1 MVQPIAL
8 LSVYD
13 KANLLDLAQ
22 GLSKAGVRLL
32 GSGGTAKKIREAGIV
47 IEDVAD
53 ITKAPEMLGGRVK
66 TLHPAV
72 HGGILARSI
81 PSDEQDLNAQGI
93 SPISIVVCNLYP
105 FTSTISKPGCTIAD
119 AVEEIDIGGVTLLR
133 AAAKNHERVSILSDP
148 ADYAEFLSAWEKGQG
163 DVGQS
168 LRSKLALKAFE
179 MTATYDE
186 TISAY
191 FREQY
196 ASAELPKEKLAGSV
210 QRIALRYGANP
221 HQKPA
226 EAFVTDGALP
236 FKVLCGSPGYINL
249 LDALNS
255 YSLVK
260 ELKEA
265 LSLPAAASFKH
276 VSPAGAAVGLALDET
291 EKKVY
296 GVDDLKEPLT
306 PLACAYARAR
316 GADRMSSFGDFIAL
330 SDPCDLATARIIS
343 REVSDGI
350 IAPGYTPEALDVL
363 SKKKAGKYCVLEI
376 DPAYTPSEIET
387 KQVYGISLRQKR
399 NNAKIDAQLFSN
411 LVTVNKELPN
421 SALTDLILATLA
433 LKYTQS
439 NSVAYAFHGAIIGI
453 GAGQQSRIHCTRLA
467 GSKADIWWLRHHPRV
482 LALPFKKG
490 VKRAD
495 KANAID
501 LFVSGEVLEG
511 AEKDAWTALFSEDE
525 AGLAA
530 IKELTEEEKKDW
542 GKKLDDVACSS
553 DAFFPFPDNVHRA
566 RRSGVK
572 YLAAPSGSVMD
583 QECIKAA
590 DEHGIVFAHTSLRL
604 FHH

>member
-1 MVQPIAL
+1 MSQAIAL

-13 KANLLDLAQ
+13 KTDLLDFAK
-22 GLSKAGVRLL
+22 GLNSAGVRLL
-32 GSGGTAKKIREAGIV
+32 GSGGTAKKIRDAGIP
-47 IEDVAD
+47 IEDVSD

-81 PSDEQDLNAQGI
+81 PSDEKDLASQGI
-93 SPISIVVCNLYP
+93 SLISIVVCNLYP
-105 FTSTISKPGCTIAD
+105 FTSTISQPNCTLAD

-133 AAAKNHERVSILSDP
+133 AAAKNHARVSVISDP
-148 ADYAEFLSAWEKGQG
+148 ADYTEFLEAWKAGGG
-163 DVGQS
+163 DVGQN

-179 MTATYDE
+179 MTAQYDE
-186 TISAY
+186 AIGGY

-196 ASAELPKEKLAGSV
+196 ASADLPKDKLAGAV
-210 QRIALRYGANP
+210 QRIPLRYGANP

-226 EAFVTDGALP
+226 QAFVTQGELP

-255 YSLVK
+255 YALVK
-260 ELKEA
+260 ELQEA
-265 LSLPAAASFKH
+265 LGLPAAASFKH
-276 VSPAGAAVGLALDET
+276 VSPAGAAVGIELDET

-316 GADRMSSFGDFIAL
+316 GADRMSSFGDFIGL
-330 SDPCDLATARIIS
+330 SAPCDLATAKIIS

-350 IAPGYTPEALDVL
+350 IAPGYSPEALDVL
-363 SKKKAGKYCVLEI
+363 SKKKGGKYCVLEI
-376 DPAYTPSEIET
+376 DPAYVPGEIET
-387 KQVYGISLRQKR
+387 KQVYGVHLQQRR
-399 NNAKIDAQLFSN
+399 NNAKIDAALFNNIVTKSSQL
-411 LVTVNKELPN
+411 PAD
-421 SALTDLILATLA
+421 ALTDLILATLA

-439 NSVAYAFHGAIIGI
+439 NSVAYAKHGALIGL

-490 VKRAD
+490 VKRAE

-501 LFVSGEVLEG
+501 LFVGGEVLEG
-511 AEKDAWTALFSEDE
+511 GEKAQWESMFDGTVEPLSVQEKAEW
-525 AGLAA
+525 AA
-530 IKELTEEEKKDW
+530 Q
-542 GKKLDDVACSS
+542 LDGVACSS
-553 DAFFPFPDNVHRA
+553 DAFFPFADNVHRA
-566 RRSGVK
+566 RKSGVR

-583 QECIKAA
+583 EECIKAA
-590 DEHGIVFAHTSLRL
+590 DEHGIVFAHTTLRL

>member
-1 MVQPIAL
+1 MSKPIAL

-13 KANLLDLAQ
+13 KTGLIEFAKALDA
-22 GLSKAGVRLL
+22 AGVRLL
-32 GSGGTAKKIREAGIV
+32 GSGGTAKKIRDAGIA
-47 IEDVAD
+47 IEDVSD

-81 PSDEQDLNAQGI
+81 PSDEKDLEAQGI

-105 FTSTISKPGCTIAD
+105 FSSTIAQPNCTLAD

-133 AAAKNHERVSILSDP
+133 AAAKNHARVSVVSDP
-148 ADYAEFLSAWEKGQG
+148 SDYSEFVEAWKTGGG
-163 DVGQS
+163 DVGQT

-179 MTATYDE
+179 MTAQYDDA
-186 TISAY
+186 ISGY

-196 ASAELPKEKLAGSV
+196 ASAELPKDKLAGSV

-226 EAFVTDGALP
+226 QAYVTKGELP

-255 YSLVK
+255 YALVK
-260 ELKEA
+260 ELQET
-265 LSLPAAASFKH
+265 LGLPAAASFKH
-276 VSPAGAAVGLALDET
+276 VSPAGAAVGIELDET

-296 GVDDLKEPLT
+296 GVDDLKEALT

-316 GADRMSSFGDFIAL
+316 GADRMSSFGDFIGL
-330 SDPCDLATARIIS
+330 SAPCDLATAKIIS

-350 IAPGYTPEALDVL
+350 IAPGYSPEALDVL
-363 SKKKAGKYCVLEI
+363 AKKKGGKYCVLEI
-376 DPAYTPSEIET
+376 DPNYVPDTVET
-387 KQVYGISLRQKR
+387 KQVYGVHLQQLR
-399 NNAKIDAQLFSN
+399 NNAKIDAGLFSN
-411 LVTVNKELPN
+411 IVTKKTDLPSN
-421 SALTDLILATLA
+421 AQTDLILATLA

-439 NSVAYAFHGAIIGI
+439 NSVAYAKHGAIIGL

-467 GSKADIWWLRHHPRV
+467 GGKADIWWLRHHPRV
-482 LALPFKKG
+482 LSLPFKKG
-490 VKRAD
+490 VKRAE

-501 LFVSGEVLEG
+501 LFVGGEVLEG
-511 AEKDAWTALFSEDE
+511 GEKEQWESMFEGTVAP
-525 AGLAA
+525 
-530 IKELTEEEKKDW
+530 LTSEEKAEW
-542 GKKLDDVACSS
+542 AVKLEGVSCSS

-566 RRSGVK
+566 RKSGVS

-583 QECIKAA
+583 SECIKAA

>member
-1 MVQPIAL
+1 MSQAIAL

-13 KANLLDLAQ
+13 KTDLLDFAK
-22 GLSKAGVRLL
+22 GLSSAGVRLL
-32 GSGGTAKKIREAGIV
+32 GSGGTAKKIRDAGIP
-47 IEDVAD
+47 IEDVSD

-81 PSDEQDLNAQGI
+81 PSDEQDLKKQGI
-93 SPISIVVCNLYP
+93 APISIVVCNLYP
-105 FTSTISKPGCTIAD
+105 FTSTISQPNCTLAD

-133 AAAKNHERVSILSDP
+133 AAAKNHARVSVISDP
-148 ADYAEFLSAWEKGQG
+148 ADYKEFLQAWKEGEVSQN
-163 DVGQS
+163 

-179 MTATYDE
+179 MTAQYDE
-186 TISAY
+186 AISGY

-196 ASAELPKEKLAGSV
+196 ASADLPKDKLAGAV

-226 EAFVTDGALP
+226 QAFVSQGELP

-255 YSLVK
+255 YALVK
-260 ELKEA
+260 ELQEA
-265 LSLPAAASFKH
+265 LGLPAAASFKH
-276 VSPAGAAVGLALDET
+276 VSPAGAAVGIELDET

-316 GADRMSSFGDFIAL
+316 GADRMSSFGDFIGL
-330 SDPCDLATARIIS
+330 SAPCDLATAKIIS

-350 IAPGYTPEALDVL
+350 IAPGYSPEALDVL
-363 SKKKAGKYCVLEI
+363 SKKKGGKYCVLEI
-376 DPAYTPSEIET
+376 DPTYSPSEIET
-387 KQVYGISLRQKR
+387 KQVYGVHLQQLR
-399 NNAKIDAQLFSN
+399 NNAKIDASLFKN
-411 LVTVNKELPN
+411 LVTKSTELPAA
-421 SALTDLILATLA
+421 ALTDLILATLA

-439 NSVAYAFHGAIIGI
+439 NSVAYAKHGALIGL

-490 VKRAD
+490 VKRAE

-501 LFVSGEVLEG
+501 LFVGGEVLEG
-511 AEKDAWTALFSEDE
+511 GEKTQWESLFEGAVEPLSAKEKAEW
-525 AGLAA
+525 AA
-530 IKELTEEEKKDW
+530 Q
-542 GKKLDDVACSS
+542 LDGVACSS
-553 DAFFPFPDNVHRA
+553 DAFFPFADNVHRA
-566 RRSGVK
+566 RKSGVR

-583 QECIKAA
+583 AECIKAA
-590 DEHGIVFAHTSLRL
+590 DEHGIVFAHTTLRL